1 MKILQVIHGYPP
13 RYNAGSEIYTQSI
26 AQGLARRGHQVTI
39 LTREEDPLRPDY
51 EVRTERDPDVPEIR
65 LSVVNMPRSRD
76 RFRHAELDRIFAS
89 LLHESKPD
97 VVHIGHLN
105 HLSTGVVEEAHRAGV
120 PIVFTLHDFWLMCP
134 RGQFIQYGVEKSDPW
149 AFCDGQNDM
158 KCATKCYASRYESGL
173 PSWEG
178 EDIDYWRTWVGRR
191 MTETRQV
198 ASCVRLF
205 IAPSRTLQ
213 GRFQNEFAIP
223 AEKLVY
229 LDYGFNL
236 SRLGPRR
243 RIVEKDFVFGYIGTH
258 KPAKGVHLL
267 VDAAA
272 SLSGRYRVRIW
283 GAPTPDVTPALK
295 DRVRRLPTETCERIE
310 WMGEY
315 APDRIVQDVFDRVD
329 AIVVPSIWLENS
341 PLVIHEAQQ
350 ARLPV
355 IASNLGGMAEY
366 VRNEVNGLVFTPRD
380 AGSLAAAMQ
389 RLVDEP
395 GLAGKLGSRG
405 YLYSMTGG
413 IPGLEEHLSSLLQ
426 VYEHAVRTP

>member
-1 MKILQVIHGYPP
+1 MRILQVIHGYPP

-26 AQGLARRGHQVTI
+26 AQGLARRGHRVTI

-51 EVRTERDPDVPEIR
+51 EVRTERDPDVPEIL
-65 LSVVNMPRSRD
+65 LSIVNMPRSRD

-89 LLHESKPD
+89 LLQESKPD

-134 RGQFIQYGVEKSDPW
+134 RGQFIQYGVEKSEPW
-149 AFCDGQNDM
+149 ALCDGQNDL

-173 PSWEG
+173 PGREG
-178 EDIDYWRTWVGRR
+178 EDIDYWRTWVGLR

-198 ASCVRLF
+198 ANFVSLF
-205 IAPSRTLQ
+205 IAPSRMLQ
-213 GRFQNEFAIP
+213 GRFQDEFAIP

-229 LDYGFNL
+229 LDYGFDL
-236 SRLGPRR
+236 SRFSPRR
-243 RIVEKDFVFGYIGTH
+243 RKVEDDFVFGYIGTH
-258 KPAKGVHLL
+258 KPGKGVHLL

-283 GAPTPDVTPALK
+283 GQPTSDITPALK
-295 DRVRRLPTETCERIE
+295 ARVRHLPNEICERIE

-315 APDRIVQDVFDRVD
+315 ATDKIVQDVFDWVD

-350 ARLPV
+350 VRVPV

-366 VRNEVNGLVFTPRD
+366 VKHEVNGLVFTPRD

-389 RLVDEP
+389 RMIDNP
-395 GLAGKLGSRG
+395 GLARKLGSKG
-405 YLYSMTGG
+405 YLFNPTGG
-413 IPGLEEHLSSLLQ
+413 IPGLEEHISSLLQ
-426 VYEHAVRTP
+426 VYENAVSAP